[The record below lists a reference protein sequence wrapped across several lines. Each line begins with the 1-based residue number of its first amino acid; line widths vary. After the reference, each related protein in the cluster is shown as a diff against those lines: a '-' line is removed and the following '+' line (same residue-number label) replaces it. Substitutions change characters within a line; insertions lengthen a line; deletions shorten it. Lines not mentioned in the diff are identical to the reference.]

1 MADLQDTTITG
12 AATVSSTLGVTG
24 PTTVGSTLGV
34 TGATTVGSTLGVTG
48 ATTVGS
54 TLGVTGATTVGS
66 TLGVTG
72 TTTMADATSTSLG
85 VSGAATVGT
94 TLGVSGTSTLG
105 TTNMG
110 AATCST
116 LDASGDITAYY
127 SSDERLKKDIETIT
141 GALEKVKQ
149 IRGITY
155 RKIDNLEGN
164 QPSNITTT
172 HPSGTFPGRDKYAGV
187 IAQEVIEVLP
197 EVVIKRPDEE
207 GGMYAVE
214 YDKMVS
220 ILIEAIKELDAKVE
234 ALSPTN

>member
-1 MADLQDTTITG
+1 MADLQDATITG
-12 AATVSSTLGVTG
+12 AATVS
-24 PTTVGSTLGV
+24 STLGV

>member
-12 AATVSSTLGVTG
+12 AATVS
-24 PTTVGSTLGV
+24 
-34 TGATTVGSTLGVTG
+34 STLGVTG

-116 LDASGDITAYY
+116 LDASGDITAFYT
-127 SSDERLKKDIETIT
+127 SDERLKKDIETIT